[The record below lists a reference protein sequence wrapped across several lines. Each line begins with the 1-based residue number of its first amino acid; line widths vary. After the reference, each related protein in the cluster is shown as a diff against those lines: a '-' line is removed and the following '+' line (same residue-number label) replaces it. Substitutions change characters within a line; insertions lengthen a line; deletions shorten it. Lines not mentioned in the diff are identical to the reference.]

1 MASEVAAEE
10 EDSSGAEPRAPGD
23 GGGGARYQLC
33 NREFPG
39 PRQATGGAAAPA
51 GTTPTTP
58 TTPTPGGTAGPPA
71 PGGLAWDLAEDSC
84 WATLSGE
91 FASRSEK

>member
-58 TTPTPGGTAGPPA
+58 TTPTPGG
-71 PGGLAWDLAEDSC
+71 LAWDLAEDSC